1 MKYPALSL
9 CVFLL
14 STTVSPAALIALFDF
29 EEGSGA
35 TTTDASGNSRVGTLG
50 DGASWDTNVF
60 APGGS
65 TASIFFDGTDN
76 ANVAVASWKAPEI
89 GDTNSRSIALWMRS
103 ADGVL
108 PGASNLG
115 FIGYG
120 ENQAGDKFNFRTQ
133 IDNGPIDGNIRVE
146 VNGGYIIGTTVVV
159 DGLWHHVAMT
169 WEDDGTPDVLD
180 VKLYVDGQ
188 LEEIS
193 ASLDEIMHTDTTNG
207 IDFTIADDHS
217 NREWHG
223 WLDDI
228 RVYDHALSGSD
239 IAALAVPEPSASL
252 LGLFGFSFLLLKR
265 RR

>member
-1 MKYPALSL
+1 MKKSVILSVSALL
-9 CVFLL
+9 F
-14 STTVSPAALIALFDF
+14 STVACPAALVALFDF
-29 EEGSGA
+29 EEGTGP
-35 TTTDASGNSRVGTLG
+35 TTTDSSGGRVGTLG
-50 DGASWDTNVF
+50 SGASWDTNVF

-65 TASIFFDGTDN
+65 TSSVFFDGSDN
-76 ANVAVASWKAPEI
+76 ANIAVSSWKAPEI
-89 GDTNSRSIALWMRS
+89 GGTNSRSIALWMRS

-133 IDNGPIDGNIRVE
+133 NNNGPIDGNIRVE
-146 VNGGYIIGTTVVV
+146 VNGGYIIGSTVVI

-169 WEDDGTPDVLD
+169 WEDDGSPDVLD

-193 ASLDEIMHTDTTNG
+193 ASLDEVMHTDTTNG
-207 IDFTIADDHS
+207 IDFTISDDHS
-217 NREWHG
+217 NREWNG

-228 RVYDHALSGSD
+228 RVYDHVLSDSD
-239 IAALAVPEPSASL
+239 IAALAVPEPSVSL
-252 LGLFGFSFLLLKR
+252 LGLFGCGLLFLR
-265 RR
+265 RRR